1 MLSVHR
7 QGGELGEVPRRFRC
21 RASVEVS
28 GDSSHNAEWLALGE
42 SDLRLNGRQR
52 HLAQLGELRG
62 RNVLANPVEELRVVV
77 SYPFDIRLLLAERA
91 LPSEPLGYLLAHD
104 DECPRT

>member
-7 QGGELGEVPRRFRC
+7 QGGELGEISRRFRR

-28 GDSSHNAEWLALGE
+28 GDSSHNAEWFAVGE
-42 SDLRLNGRQR
+42 GDLWLNGRQR

-62 RNVLANPVEELRVVV
+62 REVVAYSVEELRVVV
-77 SYPFDIRLLLAERA
+77 SYPFDIGLLLAERA
-91 LPSEPLGYLLAHD
+91 LPSEPLG
-104 DECPRT
+104 